1 MAIPRT
7 AVRAIAIMRW
17 TRSSFRTEWTAQP
30 IVMAD
35 MAMVAMFMP
44 PGTSWIAPSGYHW
57 VPQARASARM
67 EK

>member
-1 MAIPRT
+1 MA
-7 AVRAIAIMRW
+7 W

-30 IVMAD
+30 MVMAD

-44 PGTSWIAPSGYHW
+44 PGTSWMAPSGYHW